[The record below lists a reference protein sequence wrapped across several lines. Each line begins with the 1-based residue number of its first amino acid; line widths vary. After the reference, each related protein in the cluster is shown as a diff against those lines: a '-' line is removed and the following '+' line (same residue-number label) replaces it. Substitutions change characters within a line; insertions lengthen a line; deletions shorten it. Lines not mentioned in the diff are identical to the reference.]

1 MNCPE
6 VARQTNSQ
14 TEVLIYDSE
23 VRDVYTLVDSVG
35 PEVSTVRAKTGT
47 VASQIFGLL
56 NSGATTIHILGHIK
70 PGQVELAVVLDEP
83 AWEDIATKLKP
94 GVAGQKSSKIF
105 GESRLKCK
113 SIVNWKLTFGLVRQ
127 EIGLWAKITRSV

>member
-23 VRDVYTLVDSVG
+23 VRDVYTLVESVG

-56 NSGATTIHILGHIK
+56 NSGATTIHILGHGK
-70 PGQVELAVVLDEP
+70 PGQVELAGFVLDES
-83 AWEDIATKLKP
+83 AWEDIATKLKS
-94 GVAGQKSSKIF
+94 GVAGQKSSKVF
-105 GESRLKCK
+105 GEEA
-113 SIVNWKLTFGLVRQ
+113 G
-127 EIGLWAKITRSV
+127 EI